1 MPFSFSLFFFV
12 FPSPF
17 AVPRFPPFLFAS
29 PFSVCFLWRLLR
41 FSFDSPALIGGGFC
55 SFVSVLHPLRAACE
69 PARLRVSLAY
79 RLLSC
84 LAFLVFI
91 YFIFLLFLPCFFD
104 FDFDAVRFMLSFF
117 CGYYAASS
125 ISVSV
130 ATRSSYDMYLMRTYA
145 DVTFSF
151 FV

>member
-1 MPFSFSLFFFV
+1 MLY
-12 FPSPF
+12 
-17 AVPRFPPFLFAS
+17 
-29 PFSVCFLWRLLR
+29 RLLR
-41 FSFDSPALIGGGFC
+41 FSFHSPALIGGGFC
-55 SFVSVLHPLRAACE
+55 SFVSGLHLRAACE
-69 PARLRVSLAY
+69 PARLRISLAY

-84 LAFLVFI
+84 LEFLVFI

-130 ATRSSYDMYLMRTYA
+130 ATRLSYDMYLMLTYA
-145 DVTFSF
+145 DLTFSF
-151 FV
+151 SV